1 MSVLETISQYGG
13 KQSGWIWDPIPA
25 RWLMNE
31 QDQGARVD
39 MTFGQ
44 MEGAIEAFVQ
54 TAHLAGLDLDDLL
67 ALLNAGL
74 SIKEILEIIAA
85 KSSLPRE
92 MDIVRSPWSDGRRSF
107 GSCPMRPLGESRSK
121 KKVILCI
128 DDDQSLL
135 ECESEFL
142 TTFGYTVLTAP
153 SGDDGLKLASRNCVD
168 VVIVDYCMP
177 QMNGQEVAIEMRR
190 LRPQATI
197 IMLSGSVAVPQEAMN
212 TVDAFVRKDRLA
224 TQLVQAIE
232 ANFPIDG

>member
-1 MSVLETISQYGG
+1 MGLRSH
-13 KQSGWIWDPIPA
+13 SG

-31 QDQGARVD
+31 QDQGAPVD
-39 MTFGQ
+39 MTFSH
-44 MEGAIEAFVQ
+44 MEGAIESFVQ

-74 SIKEILEIIAA
+74 NIKEILGIIAV
-85 KSSLPRE
+85 KCSSPRE
-92 MDIVRSPWSDGRRSF
+92 MDIFRSPWSDARKSF
-107 GSCPMRPLGESRSK
+107 GSCPMRPLVESKSK

-128 DDDQSLL
+128 DDDQSVL
-135 ECESEFL
+135 ECEREFL

-153 SGDDGLKLASRNCVD
+153 SGDEGLKLASKNCVD

-177 QMNGQEVAIEMRR
+177 HMNGQEVAIEVRR

-197 IMLSGSVAVPQEAMN
+197 IMLSGSVTVPQEAVN

-224 TQLVQAIE
+224 TELLPAIE
-232 ANFPIDG
+232 SQFSH